1 MIKNIKK
8 LLNFLTT
15 EQIFKIMRE
24 RYNRHLKKYPN
35 LAGFT
40 FDVLSLKVSLS
51 GRFENDELITLEK
64 EVFSKIDCSNSSCLD
79 IGANIGNHSIF
90 FANFFHNV
98 DCFEPQP
105 DNYYLLKFN
114 SRKLDNIRTFSFGS
128 SDVDEEKYI
137 YTHNEAD
144 TGTSTLENTQNFKDV
159 LKRKKKDEIQSKFK
173 VKLKN

>member
-8 LLNFLTT
+8 VLNFLTT
-15 EQIFKIMRE
+15 ERIFKIMRG
-24 RYNRHLKKYPN
+24 RYNQHLKKYPN

-51 GRFENDELITLEK
+51 GRFENDELIILEK

-79 IGANIGNHSIF
+79 IGANIGNHSVF
-90 FANFFHNV
+90 FASFFHNV

-114 SRKLDNIRTFSFGS
+114 SRKFDNIRTFSFGS
-128 SDVDEEKYI
+128 SDIDEEKYI

-144 TGTSTLENTQNFKDV
+144 TGSSTIEDTKNFNDMLKVKNKD
-159 LKRKKKDEIQSKFK
+159 KIKSKFK
-173 VKLKN
+173 VK